1 MEMHAEPK
9 SNRFN
14 RVKINFNFMLNVLS
28 VNLYIIP
35 LLYMFIFVNF
45 ACYAKTWVLK
55 HNNFPLQRI
64 TLFEFELFP
73 NIVETFPT

>member
-14 RVKINFNFMLNVLS
+14 RVNINFNLMLNVLS

-35 LLYMFIFVNF
+35 LLYIVVKISYRHKRPCNANTNF
-45 ACYAKTWVLK
+45 RD
-55 HNNFPLQRI
+55 NRI
-64 TLFEFELFP
+64 WKLDHFQSAR
-73 NIVETFPT
+73 IVYYHLN